1 MDQEILKR
9 IGKYF
14 VAFINKYEL
23 FVIFTIII
31 GIVLQYF
38 HVPYYSLI
46 LIISFSILI
55 IAYYF
60 GSFALNKDE
69 HASNYE
75 KFVDKF
81 AGMSNSIAVMGVFF
95 KVLNWPLY
103 STILPLGFLLLVIA
117 LPTMIV
123 FKLRKSKLTGFDKR
137 ILTRVSI
144 IFLVE
149 TLFLFFTHRF

>member
-95 KVLNWPLY
+95 
-103 STILPLGFLLLVIA
+103 
-117 LPTMIV
+117 
-123 FKLRKSKLTGFDKR
+123 
-137 ILTRVSI
+137 
-144 IFLVE
+144 
-149 TLFLFFTHRF
+149 